1 MASTKS
7 AMLKA
12 ATSDLGFKEGANN
25 NTKFG
30 KWYGLNYNPY
40 CDMAISYWADKSGNL
55 DVVGKFAYCPSH
67 VNWFKARGRWHS
79 RSVAAKAG
87 DIVFFDWDGDGVAD
101 HVGIVEKDSKAGAAV
116 ATIEA
121 NTSAGTAGSQS
132 NGDGVYRRTR
142 YRSSIFGF
150 GRPAYKAASVVETVK
165 AAVTSKSKKVSL
177 AAVIDAAN
185 TDPSKPQGHAS
196 HPAATKLVEAALKA
210 EGLLSARYAAD
221 GSFGSTTVK
230 AYALWQKRSGV
241 GRPYDGIPGK
251 ASLTALGKKYGFSV
265 TK

>member
-1 MASTKS
+1 MASTGS

-12 ATSDLGFKEGANN
+12 ATSDLGFKEGKSND
-25 NTKFG
+25 TKFG

-40 CDMAISYWADKSGNL
+40 CDMAISYWAEQSGNA

-67 VNWFKARGRWHS
+67 VNWFKARGQWHS
-79 RSVAAKAG
+79 RSAAAKAG

-101 HVGIVEKDSKAGAAV
+101 HVGIVEKDAKADANLT
-116 ATIEA
+116 TIEA

-142 YRSSIFGF
+142 YRSSVLGF
-150 GRPAYKAASVVETVK
+150 GRPAYKATSVIDKIKETVS
-165 AAVTSKSKKVSL
+165 SKKPKVSL
-177 AAVIDAAN
+177 SAIIYAAN

-196 HPAATKLVEAALKA
+196 RPADTKLVEGALKA
-210 EGLLSARYAAD
+210 EGLLAAKWAAD
-221 GSFGSTTVK
+221 GSYGTTTIT
-230 AYALWQKRSGV
+230 AYGKWQRLKKV

-251 ASLTALGKKYGFSV
+251 ASLTALGKKYGFTV

>member
-1 MASTKS
+1 MASTAA
-7 AMLKA
+7 AMIKA
-12 ATSDLGFKEGANN
+12 ATADLGFKEGANN

-40 CDMAISYWADKSGNL
+40 CDMAISYWAEQSGSA

-67 VNWFKARGRWHS
+67 VNAFKAKGRWYS
-79 RSVAAKAG
+79 RNAAAKKG

-101 HVGIVEKDSKAGAAV
+101 HVGVVERDSAAGAAV

-121 NTSAGTAGSQS
+121 NTSSGMAGSQS

-142 YRSSIFGF
+142 YRSSILGF
-150 GRPAYKAASVVETVK
+150 GRPAYKAASVIDKVK
-165 AAVTSKSKKVSL
+165 DVITSKGKTVSL

-185 TDPSKPQGHAS
+185 TDPGKAQGHAS

-210 EGLLSARYAAD
+210 EGLLAAKYAAD

-230 AYALWQKRSGV
+230 AYALWQKRSRV

>member
-1 MASTKS
+1 MASTKA

-12 ATSDLGFKEGANN
+12 AASDLGFKEGANN

-40 CDMAISYWADKSGNL
+40 CDMAISYWAEQSGNL
-55 DVVGKFAYCPSH
+55 DVVGRFAYCPSH
-67 VNWFKARGRWHS
+67 VNWFKSRNQWHS
-79 RSVAAKAG
+79 RSVAVKAG
-87 DIVFFDWDGDGVAD
+87 DIVFFDWAGDGVAD
-101 HVGIVEKDSKAGAAV
+101 HVGIVEKDAPAGAAV
-116 ATIEA
+116 STIEA

-142 YRSSIFGF
+142 YRSTILGF
-150 GRPAYKAASVVETVK
+150 GRPAYKAASVIDAVK
-165 AAVTSKSKKVSL
+165 DAVTSKTKKVSL
-177 AAVIDAAN
+177 SAIIDAAN

-210 EGLLSARYAAD
+210 EGLLTAKYAND
-221 GSFGSTTVK
+221 GSYGTTTVR
-230 AYALWQKRSGV
+230 AYARWQKLSKV

-251 ASLTALGKKYGFSV
+251 ASLTALGKRHGFSV